1 MPPQAVQ
8 GDFNDPEPED
18 DNDGDENGGGEMLDD
33 QDEDLTIDLSS
44 ERMVSHSE

>member
-33 QDEDLTIDLSS
+33 QDEDLTIVFY